1 MSGLRNL
8 IGRIFF
14 PPDFTCDICGIET
27 FGTNLCS
34 SCLKTVSFN
43 DGTVCPVCGRKT
55 PRPEIC
61 IECKARAPLYKKAV
75 SPLVYDGGTLKLISK
90 YKNGSAYLKEYF
102 ADLICAKFENFPKFD
117 CIVYVPMTKKAERK
131 REYNQAKILAE
142 SISARINV
150 PVIKDALIKTKDTAE
165 QKSLPFKERKQNL
178 SNCFK
183 VEKRAEL
190 KDKDVLLVDDVMTT
204 GATAEAIIEK
214 LLKADAKHVYFA
226 TVASVEY
233 KPHIK
238 SEKAR

>member
-1 MSGLRNL
+1 MSGLRKL
-8 IGRIFF
+8 ISKIFF

-34 SCLKTVSFN
+34 SCLKTVPFN

-55 PRPEIC
+55 ARPEIC

-75 SPLVYDGGTLKLISK
+75 SPLVYAGGTLKLIAK

-102 ADLICAKFENFPKFD
+102 ADLICAKLENFPKFD
-117 CIVYVPMTKKAERK
+117 CIAYVPMTKKAERK

-165 QKSLPFKERKQNL
+165 QKSLSFKERKQNL
-178 SNCFK
+178 ATCFK
-183 VEKRAEL
+183 VEKRTEL
-190 KDKDVLLVDDVMTT
+190 KDKDVLLVDDVLTT
-204 GATAEAIIEK
+204 GATAEAITEK

-238 SEKAR
+238 NEKDR

>member
-8 IGRIFF
+8 IGSILF

-43 DGTVCPVCGRKT
+43 DGAVCPVCGRKT

-165 QKSLPFKERKQNL
+165 QKSLSFKERKQNL